1 MTVSKP
7 GGLRDNMLRCL
18 LKVVRAYLT
27 RAVLSAELKAKER
40 VLQLVQHPDAD
51 VQKAALLATQKI
63 LLSKDKVDYLS
74 QLT

>member
-1 MTVSKP
+1 MVPSCCA
-7 GGLRDNMLRCL
+7 D
-18 LKVVRAYLT
+18 
-27 RAVLSAELKAKER
+27 LKAKER

-74 QLT
+74 QLS